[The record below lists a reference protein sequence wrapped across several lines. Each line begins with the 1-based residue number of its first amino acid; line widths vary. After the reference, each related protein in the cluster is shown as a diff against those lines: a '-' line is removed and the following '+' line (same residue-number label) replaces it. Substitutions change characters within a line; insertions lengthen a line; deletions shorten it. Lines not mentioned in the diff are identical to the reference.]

1 MKTTPRYLLGLLA
14 VPALALSLA
23 ACGGSGETDAAP
35 AAAETGSTSVDTAAL
50 EAMLTD
56 FQKPLKEEVP
66 TESPAIAEGK
76 SVVVIPC
83 TYASEAC
90 ARGADAAM
98 EAAAS
103 LGWETRM
110 IDPGGNPEKARQAID
125 QAIQLDAD
133 GIIFTAAV
141 ADQIDASLQQA
152 RDAGIFLVNSMSPA
166 DDRFDVEV
174 VPDEDVSGKMMAAA
188 IAQDSGGTAKIL
200 VTTDPAFP
208 SITAR
213 TEAFTKWLPELCSE
227 CEIVETLETQMSQL
241 QSGLPPQIQAT
252 LTANP
257 DINYIWTHTGAA
269 VVSSQ
274 ATVARSANGDTIKMV
289 SYDGNSANLDLIKDG
304 KSQFAD
310 VIKPMEHTG
319 YLSVHEMNKL
329 FANGASG
336 HQVIEM
342 PKRMVL
348 EETLPELPW
357 TGDSDW
363 KSAFTALWENAG

>member
-1 MKTTPRYLLGLLA
+1 MKHTSRLLGLLA
-14 VPALALSLA
+14 VPALAFSLA
-23 ACGGSGETDAAP
+23 ACSGSDAAESPAAEGGS
-35 AAAETGSTSVDTAAL
+35 SSIDTAAL
-50 EAMLTD
+50 DTMLKE
-56 FQKPLKEEVP
+56 FQQPLDEEVP
-66 TESPAIAEGK
+66 TESPAIAEDK
-76 SVVVIPC
+76 SIVVIPC
-83 TYASEAC
+83 TYSSEAC

-98 EAAAS
+98 EAAES

-110 IDPGGNPEKARQAID
+110 IDPAGNPEKARQAVE
-125 QAIQLDAD
+125 QAIQLGAD

-141 ADQIDASLQQA
+141 GDQINDALQEA

-166 DDRFDVEV
+166 DDRFDVEI

-188 IAQDSGGTAKIL
+188 IARDSGGTAKVL

-213 TEAFTKWLPELCSE
+213 TEAFTKWLPELCPE
-227 CEIVETLETQMSQL
+227 CEIVETIETQMSQL

-257 DINYIWTHTGAA
+257 EISYIWTHTGAA

-274 ATVARSANGDTIKMV
+274 ATVARSANGDSIKMV

-310 VIKPMEHTG
+310 VIKPMEHAG

-329 FANGASG
+329 FANGSSG
-336 HQVIEM
+336 HEVIEM
-342 PKRMVL
+342 SKRMVL
-348 EETLPELPW
+348 QETLPELPW
-357 TGDSDW
+357 TGDTDW
-363 KSAFTALWENAG
+363 KSSFTALWENAG

>member
-23 ACGGSGETDAAP
+23 ACGSSSEAEEPT
-35 AAAETGSTSVDTAAL
+35 AAAETGSASIDTAAL
-50 EAMLTD
+50 DTMLTD
-56 FQKPLKEEVP
+56 FHKQLDEEVP

-141 ADQIDASLQQA
+141 ADQIDASLQAA
-152 RDAGIFLVNSMSPA
+152 RDAGIFLVNSMSPE

-188 IAQDSGGTAKIL
+188 IAKDSGGTAKIL

-213 TEAFTKWLPELCSE
+213 TEAFKKWLPELCAD

-257 DINYIWTHTGAA
+257 DINYVWTHTGAA
-269 VVSSQ
+269 VVATQ

-289 SYDGNSANLDLIKDG
+289 SYDGNSANLDLIKQG

-329 FANGASG
+329 FANGANG

-342 PKRMVL
+342 PKRLVV

-363 KSAFTALWENAG
+363 KSGFTALWENAG